1 MKWTVSEL
9 RKKQYSNNTFEAT
22 LDYSEA
28 LEEGSDLI
36 GISPVSVTGDF
47 SVEDNQYFHFNLHI
61 KTTLTM
67 ACAITLKPVEVPLD
81 FTVTETFSEDAND
94 EYRQVEGITVDLLP
108 IVWSNIYLEKPL
120 RVVSPDAKYQNPD
133 TDDKKPSVHPAF
145 KDLEKYKR

>member
-9 RKKQYSNNTFEAT
+9 RKKQYSNNTFDAM

-36 GISPVSVTGDF
+36 GIAPVHVTGDF
-47 SVEDNQYFHFNLHI
+47 DVEDGQYYHFHLRI

-94 EYRQVEGITVDLLP
+94 DYRQVEGITVDLLP

-120 RVVSPDAKYQNPD
+120 RVVSPDAKYESPENE
-133 TDDKKPSVHPAF
+133 DKPSSVHPAF